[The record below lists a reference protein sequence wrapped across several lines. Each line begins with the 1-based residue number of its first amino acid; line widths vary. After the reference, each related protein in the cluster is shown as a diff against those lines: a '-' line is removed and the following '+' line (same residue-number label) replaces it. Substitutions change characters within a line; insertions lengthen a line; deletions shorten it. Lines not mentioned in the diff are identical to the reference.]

1 MDSTYE
7 RTYSHVVQNSLK
19 IGPLGARHLG
29 ATYTCISS
37 NNNVSA
43 PVSRKVS
50 LDILFPPTD
59 VSISSVGQPLVA
71 GTTYVISCEAAGS
84 RPDPVI
90 SWWLASELMKE
101 DRRQIVEKV
110 GELTKSTIYFTPTTK
125 DHGKILACRAENP
138 LMTDSGI
145 DDNWSITV
153 YCECDI
159 MTGNCNHSIVNFSV
173 SPRVNLNFGVPLN
186 AASIKEGQDIFFR
199 CSVEAN
205 PQVYKIEWRHDVSNL

>member
-7 RTYSHVVQNSLK
+7 KTYTHVVQNSIK
-19 IGPLGARHLG
+19 IGPLCPRHLG
-29 ATYTCISS
+29 AVYTCISS

-59 VSISSVGQPLVA
+59 VSITSVGQPLVA

-90 SWWLASELMKE
+90 SWWLASSLMKE
-101 DRRQIVEKV
+101 DELQIVEKV
-110 GELTKSTIYFTPTTK
+110 EEVIRSTIYFTPTTK
-125 DHGKILACRAENP
+125 DHDKILACRAENP

-145 DDNWSITV
+145 EDNWSITV
-153 YCECDI
+153 YCEYWGDTRNVTI
-159 MTGNCNHSIVNFSV
+159 Q
-173 SPRVNLNFGVPLN
+173 L
-186 AASIKEGQDIFFR
+186 
-199 CSVEAN
+199 
-205 PQVYKIEWRHDVSNL
+205 